1 MRKANTLLLGL
12 CLVSVAVAADD
23 AEIPDLEFL
32 EFLAE
37 WQDEGEVWLDEQ
49 NLDELLAESEPATEV
64 END

>member
-12 CLVSVAVAADD
+12 CLVSVAVVADD